1 MTLNK
6 NPGTRIPHR
15 GQGGELPSFGLA
27 DSSWEDRFDIRD
39 NGDDAFTSE
48 GCQSK
53 ATQSVSGK
61 IRKMNIAITYRD
73 GINVLYC

>member
-1 MTLNK
+1 M
-6 NPGTRIPHR
+6 PPISDIEGYAR
-15 GQGGELPSFGLA
+15 ELSSFGLA
-27 DSSWEDRFDIRD
+27 DASGEDSIQIRG
-39 NGDDAFTSE
+39 NGGDAITFE

-61 IRKMNIAITYRD
+61 IRKMNIAITYKD